1 MVSGARELARKLEGT
16 PKGPTL
22 REAEAGVNAGE
33 ILGME
38 CQCGL
43 SVVCGRLTTALAA
56 AFEAMYVLPQ
66 KERQRYKTKQIW
78 KLRAPLGRLGLAG
91 WCCSFGCGKRRVATP
106 E

>member
-56 AFEAMYVLPQ
+56 AFEAMVRLAP
-66 KERQRYKTKQIW
+66 ERTSALQDKTD
-78 KLRAPLGRLGLAG
+78 LEASRTSR
-91 WCCSFGCGKRRVATP
+91 
-106 E
+106 